1 MDLSF
6 ELPDAVK
13 RLLRPVAEREESV
26 KRRLEAFGRAIADKR
41 KEAIAHR
48 RGCGIEDVWEVC
60 RDAYIGRDEA
70 NQGAFGANK
79 WVKPMTKDGPVVADQ
94 PGQSAHRRSTV
105 FPPLT
110 SRYVDAGAAKVSE
123 SIISPDDK
131 SFSFSPTPIPDLA
144 KGQDDLTPVESRSVP
159 GMFLDRA
166 ATPEETRQMT
176 GLAAGQAP
184 EPQPETWPPRVPL
197 TTKDL
202 VEEAYR
208 LAEEKAKKAER
219 RIEDWLVECGYRKEA
234 RRVIRDM
241 ATYGV
246 GVLKGPF
253 ASRVRGQSVSVL
265 KGQNGAKDRI
275 MYQLSERVQPAV
287 RRIKPWDLYPD
298 PACGENIHD
307 GDYIFEVD
315 RFSPKQVRAL
325 KKRKG
330 YHQDL
335 IDLVLAQGPQYA
347 TTDTY
352 ANKDIQQDERH
363 RFEVWYFHGT
373 ITRDELELMNP
384 EALVGIPEE
393 QADVYAVVT
402 LINDTAVYA
411 SVNMLDSGRFPYQ
424 AIPWLERDDYWAGIG
439 VGEQMIAAQKIIKAA
454 VRAMLNNA
462 GAGTQIV
469 VNRELVDPAD
479 KEWLLYA
486 QKIWLAKQGTAD
498 VTKAFGAFTVP
509 NDTAQMLKIIEFAFR
524 LAEESTS
531 IPLIT
536 QGQSGPTTPNTFG
549 ATQIQNNN
557 ANQLLRAI
565 ANNYDDFGT
574 EPLIRSLYEWLMLD
588 PDVPDDEKGD
598 FQINAHGS
606 SALVERVI
614 QDQTIQ
620 GMSELVSKAAPVF
633 GIDPKRWIEQVLRSK
648 HLNPKD
654 FQYSEEEQK
663 KLEETPPPPPPQVQ
677 AALIRAEADAKNRQ
691 LDRDFDLQVARLD
704 AQMEERRLQLDEA
717 LARIDTDRDT
727 AYVQAE
733 TERTRNEHTARMKE
747 LEERFNLAVLDYS
760 NRRGI
765 AQDKVKADL
774 AQTVMKLRTQK
785 DLAGVRTP
793 TAAPQVATPPT
804 EPPGRAPNGQAF
816 QK

>member
-1 MDLSF
+1 
-6 ELPDAVK
+6 
-13 RLLRPVAEREESV
+13 
-26 KRRLEAFGRAIADKR
+26 
-41 KEAIAHR
+41 
-48 RGCGIEDVWEVC
+48 
-60 RDAYIGRDEA
+60 
-70 NQGAFGANK
+70 
-79 WVKPMTKDGPVVADQ
+79 
-94 PGQSAHRRSTV
+94 
-105 FPPLT
+105 
-110 SRYVDAGAAKVSE
+110 
-123 SIISPDDK
+123 
-131 SFSFSPTPIPDLA
+131 
-144 KGQDDLTPVESRSVP
+144 
-159 GMFLDRA
+159 
-166 ATPEETRQMT
+166 
-176 GLAAGQAP
+176 
-184 EPQPETWPPRVPL
+184 VPL

-219 RIEDWLVECGYRKEA
+219 RIEDWLIECGYRKEA

-253 ASRVRGQSVSVL
+253 AARVRGQSVSVV
-265 KGQNGAKDRI
+265 KGQNGTKDRLL
-275 MYQLSERVQPAV
+275 YQMSEKVQPAV
-287 RRIKPWDLYPD
+287 RRIKPWNLYPD

-307 GDYIFEVD
+307 GDYIFELD
-315 RFSPKQVRAL
+315 KFSPKQVRAL
-325 KKRKG
+325 KKCKG
-330 YHQDL
+330 YHADL
-335 IDLVLAQGPQYA
+335 IDKVLAEGPRCA
-347 TTDTY
+347 TTETRTT
-352 ANKDIQQDERH
+352 DIEQNESR
-363 RFEVWYFHGT
+363 RYEVWYFTGT
-373 ITRDELELMNP
+373 ISRDELELMNP

-393 QADVYAVVT
+393 QADIYATVT
-402 LINDTAVYA
+402 LINDTAVHA

-424 AIPWLERDDYWAGIG
+424 AIPWLERDGHWAGIG
-439 VGEQMIAAQKIIKAA
+439 PPEQMIAAQKIITAA
-454 VRAMLNNA
+454 TRAMINNA

-479 KEWLLYA
+479 DEWLVYA
-486 QKIWLAKQGTAD
+486 QKMWLAKQGTED
-498 VTKAFGAFTVP
+498 VTKAFGAFTIP
-509 NDTAQMLKIIEFAFR
+509 NETGHMLKIIEFAFR

-549 ATQIQNNN
+549 ATQLQNSN
-557 ANQLLRAI
+557 ANQLLRSI

-574 EPLIRSLYEWLMLD
+574 EPLIRGLYEWLMLD

-606 SALVERVI
+606 SALVERMI

-633 GIDPKRWIEQVLRSK
+633 GIDPKQWMEQWLKSK

-654 FQYSEEEQK
+654 FQLSEEQQK

-677 AALIRAEADAKNRQ
+677 AALIKAEADAKNRQ
-691 LDRDFDLQVARLD
+691 LDRDFDMQIARLD

-727 AYVQAE
+727 AYVRAE

-760 NRRGI
+760 NKRGI
-765 AQDKVKADL
+765 AQDKVKAEL

-785 DLAGVRTP
+785 DLAGMRTP
-793 TAAPQVATPPT
+793 AAAPQVATPPT
-804 EPPGRAPNGQAF
+804 EPPGRAPNGQAY